1 MFKILC
7 TGNPE
12 HIGIAMEIKKL
23 FPNAR
28 FVSRVNGHDL
38 ATIEGLDKLRSIVK
52 NYNVFIN
59 NAYVAYGIQKTLVSI
74 IREEWQTGHVF
85 NIGSIDEYEKW
96 LPADIGIYEE
106 ANSLK
111 NLGLSITDENFKVTH
126 VTVGGFK
133 SSAKPAGL
141 DHNMDPKHIIKEYVY
156 YLALQKSISISSL
169 ELVFHTTLSTKVMI
183 QYVLFI
189 IKLI

>member
-23 FPNAR
+23 FPDAT
-28 FVSRVNGHDL
+28 FVSRVNGYDL

-59 NAYVAYGIQKTLVSI
+59 NAYVAYGVQQTLVSL
-74 IREEWQTGHVF
+74 IRKEWQTGHVF

-96 LPADIGIYEE
+96 LPADIDIYEE

-141 DHNMDPKHIIKEYVY
+141 EHNMDPKHIAVAIKWVMEAEFQVPIIGVEQMSPHIRKY
-156 YLALQKSISISSL
+156 YNEKKQG
-169 ELVFHTTLSTKVMI
+169 
-183 QYVLFI
+183 
-189 IKLI
+189 LI